1 MTDKKELFLIV
12 DDEPDMCWALA
23 HILKENGFAS
33 KMALSGNEA
42 LTLVKQHRFKAVF
55 LDAKLPDIEGLDLAR
70 RIHKINPTLPLV
82 MISGYF
88 YRNDGDVQQFLREGL
103 ISGFVAKPFFNDEIV
118 KTVKDI
124 CKAPAGREGQGG

>member
-33 KMALSGNEA
+33 KLALSGNEA

-55 LDAKLPDIEGLDLAR
+55 LDAKLPDIEGLELAR
-70 RIHKINPTLPLV
+70 RIHEITPTLPLV

-88 YRNDGDVQQFLREGL
+88 YRDDGDVQQVLREGL

-124 CKAPAGREGQGG
+124 CKAPAGREGQDG